1 MTQVCVI
8 FGAGEYYAGTPVVPT
23 GAYVIAADGGLDH
36 TRELGIVPDVVVG
49 DFDSLEGRAP
59 RIDVRTIA
67 LPALKDDPDM
77 LSALKVGWSAG
88 CREFHVYGGLGGR
101 IDHTISGI
109 QLMALLARHGASGYL
124 YGDGLIVTAIT
135 DGTLGVNEPGLK
147 YELKDSTLT
156 NTVVQGVSNEF
167 RDGVDA
173 AISVKR
179 GTLIVTFPIEV
190 ALPQVSRFHE
200 FGGDI
205 GELDTEV
212 SKLLVR

>member
-8 FGAGEYYAGTPVVPT
+8 FGAGEYYAGTPVVPA
-23 GAYVIAADGGLDH
+23 GAYVVAADGGLDH

-49 DFDSLEGRAP
+49 DFDSLEGRPP
-59 RIDVRTIA
+59 RTDVRTIA

-124 YGDGLIVTAIT
+124 YGSSSRPSPMAGFRSPRIRCPRTAVWCRRSPT
-135 DGTLGVNEPGLK
+135 PM
-147 YELKDSTLT
+147 
-156 NTVVQGVSNEF
+156 F
-167 RDGVDA
+167 RLA
-173 AISVKR
+173 
-179 GTLIVTFPIEV
+179 
-190 ALPQVSRFHE
+190 
-200 FGGDI
+200 
-205 GELDTEV
+205 
-212 SKLLVR
+212 

>member
-1 MTQVCVI
+1 MR
-8 FGAGEYYAGTPVVPT
+8 AR
-23 GAYVIAADGGLDH
+23 AYVIAADGGLDH
-36 TRELGIVPDVVVG
+36 TRQLGIVPDVVVG
-49 DFDSLEGRAP
+49 DFDSLEGRPP
-59 RIDVRTIA
+59 RTDVRTIA
-67 LPALKDDPDM
+67 LSALKDDPDM

-135 DGTLGVNEPGLK
+135 DGRLSFPAHPVP
-147 YELKDSTLT
+147 
-156 NTVVQGVSNEF
+156 
-167 RDGVDA
+167 GVDA
-173 AISVKR
+173 AISVEH

-205 GELDTEV
+205 GELDTAV

>member
-8 FGAGEYYAGTPVVPT
+8 FGAGEYYAGTPVVPA

-36 TRELGIVPDVVVG
+36 TRQLGIVPDVVVG
-49 DFDSLEGRAP
+49 DFDSLEGRPP
-59 RIDVRTIA
+59 R
-67 LPALKDDPDM
+67 
-77 LSALKVGWSAG
+77 
-88 CREFHVYGGLGGR
+88 
-101 IDHTISGI
+101 

-135 DGTLGVNEPGLK
+135 DGRLSFPAHPVPEDGRMVSAFSHSDVSLGVNEPGLK
-147 YELKDSTLT
+147 YELKDGTLT

-173 AISVKR
+173 AISVEH

-205 GELDTEV
+205 GELDTAV